1 MALADSHLQ
10 TRRGNKQDPDR
21 EITIS
26 RLYKIKIAGVTKEQ
40 IRETERE
47 RRNKHK

>member
-10 TRRGNKQDPDR
+10 TRRGNKEDPDR

-40 IRETERE
+40 IRE
-47 RRNKHK
+47 RRKTHK